1 MAKTVK
7 QFRYY
12 SDNENERANNN
23 PTNIS
28 KDYLVSGEVFAPY
41 MPISQIGIQATPGT
55 AFYLNRSTEPI
66 IIGNTGIFELDLND
80 QIEIIAL
87 RFDAK
92 SIQFINENINA
103 YLIIDVICEGGA

>member
-41 MPISQIGIQATPGT
+41 MPISQIGI
-55 AFYLNRSTEPI
+55 
-66 IIGNTGIFELDLND
+66 
-80 QIEIIAL
+80 
-87 RFDAK
+87 
-92 SIQFINENINA
+92 
-103 YLIIDVICEGGA
+103 